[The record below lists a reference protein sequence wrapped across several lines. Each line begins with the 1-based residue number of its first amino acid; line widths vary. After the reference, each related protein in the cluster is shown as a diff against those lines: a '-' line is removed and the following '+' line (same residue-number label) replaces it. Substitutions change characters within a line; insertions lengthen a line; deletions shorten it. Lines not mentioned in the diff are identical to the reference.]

1 MEQRWSAQSNPWDG
15 YVNFTKVIF
24 RPIKRLE
31 LFGTFSERSANYYF
45 VLHRQNS
52 TVAITIFC
60 IVCFEAVALGLDDV
74 LNNRLHCVDVPG
86 IRLHVDT
93 TSKNNLRKIHIFRPM
108 P

>member
-1 MEQRWSAQSNPWDG
+1 MEQRWSAQSTPWDG

>member
-1 MEQRWSAQSNPWDG
+1 MEQRWSAQSNPWAG